1 MAGGTNEMG
10 SFATRGTY
18 RSLPRL
24 KGFRVGEVFIY
35 LFLVFAA
42 VSSIMVT
49 FGIVFT
55 LVAEAVPFFVND
67 QVTIFGPNGFFGDT
81 SWGPS
86 FAVNPTFGILPL
98 IMGTLVTSAVALLIA
113 IPFGTVIAIWLS
125 EYAHHRVR
133 DVVKPAL
140 ELLAAVPTV
149 VYGYFAM
156 SWVTPK
162 LKEFFLVFG
171 VELPQFNM
179 LSAGLVMGIMIIP
192 YVSSLSE
199 DAMRSVPMLL
209 REGAYAMGSSRLG
222 TSLKVVF
229 PAALSGIASAYILA
243 ISRAVGETMIVAI
256 AAGQQANFTVNPTE
270 GAATITAEI
279 VRASLG
285 DLPHDSIGFQ
295 GVFAAG
301 LALFAMTLIF
311 NMAGSWLRF
320 KYRQAY

>member
-1 MAGGTNEMG
+1 MAGAAPQLDHF
-10 SFATRGTY
+10 SKRGEY
-18 RSLPRL
+18 RALPRL
-24 KGFRVGEVFIY
+24 KGFRVGEVFVY

-42 VSSIMVT
+42 VSSILIT

-55 LVAEAVPFFVND
+55 LVGEAIPFFRND
-67 QVTIFGPNGFFGDT
+67 QVSLFGPDGFFRG
-81 SWGPS
+81 SMWAPS
-86 FAVNPTFGILPL
+86 FSDPAFGILPL
-98 IMGTLVTSAVALLIA
+98 VTGTLVTSFVALAIA
-113 IPFGTVIAIWLS
+113 IPFGTIIAIWLS
-125 EYAHHRVR
+125 EYAPHRVR
-133 DVVKPAL
+133 DIIKPTL

-149 VYGYFAM
+149 VYGYFALQ
-156 SWVTPK
+156 SVTPF
-162 LKEFFLVFG
+162 LQNFFEGLG
-171 VELPQFNM
+171 VALPQFNM

-209 REGAYAMGSSRLG
+209 REGSYAMGSSKLG

-256 AAGQQANFTVNPTE
+256 AAGQQANLTLNPTE

-301 LALFAMTLIF
+301 LTLFAMTLIF
-311 NMAGSWLRF
+311 NMAGSWLRH